1 MASTANKTA
10 AQVNRSQLMTCADG
24 EWRVRSQE
32 TADTSALLGRE
43 WGWEVGWGGGQVVV
57 KDGRHY
63 VTPQVPCVIC
73 HYIV

>member
-1 MASTANKTA
+1 
-10 AQVNRSQLMTCADG
+10 MTCADG

-63 VTPQVPCVIC
+63 VTPQVP
-73 HYIV
+73 